1 MKKLKF
7 TLFSL
12 AIIFLSISCQ
22 DQSRETSESYG
33 NPAAEGFN
41 AEGSDAAAIAIAD
54 EVMEP
59 NGYRSAID
67 FFEEF
72 VFVVGRESTDF
83 YRQGEFAYTA
93 MEGAYYAVSTSKDRK
108 AVYASGPRGA
118 VGKIAF
124 K

>member
-1 MKKLKF
+1 MAFTRDGGATWNNVMK
-7 TLFSL
+7 
-12 AIIFLSISCQ
+12 
-22 DQSRETSESYG
+22 G
-33 NPAAEGFN
+33 
-41 AEGSDAAAIAIAD
+41 
-54 EVMEP
+54 MEP

-93 MEGAYYAVSTSKDRK
+93 MEGAYYTVSTSKDRK